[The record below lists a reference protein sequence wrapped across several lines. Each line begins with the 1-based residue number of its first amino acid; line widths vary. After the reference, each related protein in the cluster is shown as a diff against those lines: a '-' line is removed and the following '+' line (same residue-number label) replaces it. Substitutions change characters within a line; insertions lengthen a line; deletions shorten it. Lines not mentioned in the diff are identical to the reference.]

1 MRMRWLMVTTVRL
14 GTCMRQASTW
24 LIEDWTRMPKIV
36 NCFLS
41 THCSVFTTEKSI
53 ITFYLPPTLPLSDAD
68 DTAHGELSRA
78 WPLGSSDDL
87 EDDDVDDVEDVED
100 LLWHLDEL
108 CERLDS
114 VPSSRESKTGLVG
127 KSILPSPLSLKTLKK
142 FRSPHKYWNGSELG
156 LPKLLSTG
164 DRNKSVIDRFASI
177 SRTLVTRNPDEYNNV
192 CIMNVLNNWT
202 ISNWRITLV
211 DRITYSS

>member
-1 MRMRWLMVTTVRL
+1 MVLKIWPYRKIQNIIKVWLWNPPTTVLVVAPLDLRLIMRMRWLMVTTVRL
-14 GTCMRQASTW
+14 GILRQVSAR
-24 LIEDWTRMPKIV
+24 LIEDWARMPKIV
-36 NCFLS
+36 NKL
-41 THCSVFTTEKSI
+41 FTTWKSI

-68 DTAHGELSRA
+68 DTAHGEPRRA

-127 KSILPSPLSLKTLKK
+127 KSILPSPLSENFEK
-142 FRSPHKYWNGSELG
+142 
-156 LPKLLSTG
+156 
-164 DRNKSVIDRFASI
+164 I
-177 SRTLVTRNPDEYNNV
+177 
-192 CIMNVLNNWT
+192 
-202 ISNWRITLV
+202 
-211 DRITYSS
+211 